1 MSTHGLRFA
10 NYKTINPVCHSK
22 FFPVSIDN
30 FTVRLIR
37 KDLTCS
43 VIFYLGRGDRHYTP
57 TPVSLP
63 YNVNI
68 SLLSDQFTVQCNRLL
83 KQLPTVPYMSIR
95 YDKDVRQ
102 RLAKTKTYADDP
114 NILILGL
121 DSVSR
126 MQFERMLPK
135 TFAYINKD
143 LDGIVLN
150 GYNILGD
157 GTPAQIIP
165 ILTGM
170 QERELP
176 STLHRNQNGS
186 FVDVYPFIWNQYRE
200 RGYVTGYAEDGPH
213 MGIWTLRLRGFNR
226 TPTDH
231 YMTPFYRLK
240 AAKSYLYGQNG
251 YCFGEQT
258 SYEFFLSYIRK
269 FWSSYPTEKKFF
281 FGFFKQYT
289 HNGYRHGSLLDAS
302 ILNML
307 QTLNKTGEL
316 ERTIVI
322 VMSDHGARFSVARLS
337 SQGAIEE
344 RLPFMSFM
352 LPPNFRRKYPNAIN
366 ALRTNANR
374 FTTPFDIH
382 ATLLSL
388 FDMNKTT
395 LSIKGDITQRN
406 ISLFKIIP
414 AQRTC
419 EHIRLPPHWCSCL
432 QWKQVK
438 INNPLIKRA
447 TEHIVNYINQNLAEA
462 ESLCRSL
469 TLVSIRNAQMYK
481 TTNQNISVSF
491 ERGVR
496 KLSHW
501 NRASDIIFYQITFE
515 TKPNSAIYEA
525 TTEYTQR
532 TDSLYTDLS
541 HISRL
546 NAYKSSADCIVR
558 KHSHLRKFCMCTK

>member
-1 MSTHGLRFA
+1 MKFA
-10 NYKTINPVCHSK
+10 NYKPINPVCRSG
-22 FFPVSIDN
+22 FSPVTVDN
-30 FTVRLIR
+30 YTVRLIQ
-37 KDLTCS
+37 KDLACS
-43 VIFYLGRGDRHYTP
+43 VVFYLGRGDRPYRP
-57 TPVSLP
+57 TSISLP
-63 YNVNI
+63 YNTSI
-68 SLLSDQFTVQCNRLL
+68 SLLSDHFTVQCNDLL
-83 KQLPTVPYMSIR
+83 KRTSLPTVPYISIR
-95 YDKDVRQ
+95 YDENVRQ
-102 RLAKTKTYADDP
+102 RLATTKKNPDNF

-135 TFAYINKD
+135 TFAYITKE
-143 LDGIVLN
+143 LDGIILK

-176 STLHRNQNGS
+176 STLHRDKNGS

-200 RGYVTGYAEDGPH
+200 RGYVTGYAEDGPS

-231 YMTPFYRLK
+231 YMTPFYRLS
-240 AAKSYLYGQNG
+240 AARSYLYAQNS
-251 YCFGEQT
+251 YCFGGQT
-258 SYEFFLSYIRK
+258 SYEHFLSYIRK
-269 FWSSYPTEKKFF
+269 FWSSYSTDKKFF

-289 HNGYRHGSLLDAS
+289 HNEYSRGSLLDAS
-302 ILNML
+302 IFNIL

-322 VMSDHGARFSVARLS
+322 VMADHGARFSIARLS
-337 SQGAIEE
+337 SQGTIEE

-352 LPPNFRRKYPNAIN
+352 LPPSFRRKYPDAVQ
-366 ALRTNANR
+366 ALRTNIHR

-382 ATLLSL
+382 ATLMSL
-388 FDMNKTT
+388 FDMNQTD
-395 LSIKGDITQRN
+395 LSIKPDVTQRN

-438 INNPLIKRA
+438 TNDQLIKRA
-447 TEHIVNYINQNLAEA
+447 AEHLVSHINKYLDEVTEK
-462 ESLCRSL
+462 LCQSL
-469 TLVSIRNAQMYK
+469 TLGSIRSAQMYK
-481 TTNQNISVSF
+481 KTEQNTSQTF

-515 TKPNSAIYEA
+515 TKPNGAIYEG
-525 TTEYTQR
+525 TTQYTQR

-558 KHSHLRKFCMCTK
+558 KYPHLRKFCMCVK